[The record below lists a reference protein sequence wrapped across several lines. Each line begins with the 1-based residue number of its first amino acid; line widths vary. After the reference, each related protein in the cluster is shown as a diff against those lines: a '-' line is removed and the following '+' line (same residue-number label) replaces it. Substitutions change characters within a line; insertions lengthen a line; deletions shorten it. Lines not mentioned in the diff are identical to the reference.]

1 MDPIKVF
8 VYKNLHK
15 NKFSIKALEGE
26 HKHRVIAHRNEV
38 FLIDASP
45 KVSESG
51 RQRVLSKRQ
60 KNVHAGI
67 IGLWS
72 DEMFELPKGPEIA
85 YNPYENESFVFKEDG
100 NHTFINSSKLYMY
113 TDEQQTILLTNS
125 LTL

>member
-45 KVSESG
+45 KVSEPG
-51 RQRVLSKRQ
+51 RQRVLADRQ

-67 IGLWS
+67 VGLWS
-72 DEMFELPKGPEIA
+72 DDMFERVEGPEIT
-85 YNPYENESFVFKEDG
+85 YDPYKYKSFVFKEDT
-100 NHTFINSSKLYMY
+100 NHPFIKSSILHMY
-113 TDEQQTILLTNS
+113 TDEQQTVLT
-125 LTL
+125 T